1 MRGVARKTNKKK
13 TPKIIKKELLTS
25 ILDASN
31 EEEDYLRMSKA
42 VKNAKELK
50 ESICLT
56 KKYEKLLKGANKQ
69 NYQHC
74 RKQGEL
80 LKRLKEE
87 DELCDCVGLSRSN
100 IYFKIRFYKFLCKF
114 PVLKKSTLKPFVL
127 NLSFR
132 KFYEILVYNLIIK
145 FVSD

>member
-31 EEEDYLRMSKA
+31 EEEDYLTMSKA

-56 KKYEKLLKGANKQ
+56 KKYENLLKGANKK

-74 RKQGEL
+74 RKTGRATE
-80 LKRLKEE
+80 K
-87 DELCDCVGLSRSN
+87 
-100 IYFKIRFYKFLCKF
+100 
-114 PVLKKSTLKPFVL
+114 T
-127 NLSFR
+127 
-132 KFYEILVYNLIIK
+132 
-145 FVSD
+145 

>member
-56 KKYEKLLKGANKQ
+56 KKYENLLKGANKK

-74 RKQGEL
+74 RKTGRATE
-80 LKRLKEE
+80 K
-87 DELCDCVGLSRSN
+87 
-100 IYFKIRFYKFLCKF
+100 
-114 PVLKKSTLKPFVL
+114 T
-127 NLSFR
+127 
-132 KFYEILVYNLIIK
+132 
-145 FVSD
+145 